1 MTGTQPIRA
10 GAGLAYGLLGLPLA
24 FVALPL
30 YVLLPNHYAREFGMP
45 LATLGAVLLAARL
58 FDAISDP
65 LLGRLSDHLFG
76 RSVRA
81 VLGVGAVSAVVLA
94 LGFDQAFELFRVAH
108 GDGARVVRHL
118 LARGVV
124 VAVDRNGFNPQALQ
138 RDQHLLAQLSRAQQH
153 DFGGLRGQRGSKG
166 RHGGAF

>member
-1 MTGTQPIRA
+1 MTFAPPIRA
-10 GAGLAYGLLGLPLA
+10 GGGLAYGLLGLPLA

-65 LLGRLSDHLFG
+65 LLGRLSDHLFA

-81 VLGVGAVSAVVLA
+81 VLGVGAVSATVLA
-94 LGFDQAFELFRVAH
+94 MGLTSLFFPAVRGPDALIVWALVALLITYTAYSQLSIAH
-108 GDGARVVRHL
+108 QSWGARLGGDELQRGRIVAWREGAALV
-118 LARGVV
+118 GVV
-124 VAVDRNGFNPQALQ
+124 
-138 RDQHLLAQLSRAQQH
+138 
-153 DFGGLRGQRGSKG
+153 
-166 RHGGAF
+166 

>member
-81 VLGVGAVSAVVLA
+81 VLGVGALAAFVSNYHSVGVASYTSIRGRTVSVGFMGMVFVLDSHKD
-94 LGFDQAFELFRVAH
+94 L
-108 GDGARVVRHL
+108 
-118 LARGVV
+118 
-124 VAVDRNGFNPQALQ
+124 
-138 RDQHLLAQLSRAQQH
+138 
-153 DFGGLRGQRGSKG
+153 
-166 RHGGAF
+166 